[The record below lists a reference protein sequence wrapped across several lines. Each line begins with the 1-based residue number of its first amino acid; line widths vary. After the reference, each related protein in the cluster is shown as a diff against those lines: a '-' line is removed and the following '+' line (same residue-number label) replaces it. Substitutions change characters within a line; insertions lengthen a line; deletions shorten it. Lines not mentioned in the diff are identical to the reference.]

1 MTTMMAELSQWVGSL
16 PISAAMRRI
25 TWLVPMMQT
34 LHILSIGMVL
44 SSVVMIDLRVWGASR
59 SGTAI
64 ARSERF
70 MPWMWT
76 ALAVAPLTGIVLMLG
91 SPRSFRDGAFV
102 AKLYM
107 MGAATIATA
116 ALPIMLRR
124 NACGGKDAGVP
135 AQLVGIAAL
144 VLRLNAALP
153 DAGARISRMLG
164 GGGRAPPPPSTPVTQ
179 DRPTPHTRRASPTI
193 ARSLT

>member
-1 MTTMMAELSQWVGSL
+1 MMAELSQWIGSL
-16 PISAAMRRI
+16 PISMAMRRI
-25 TWLVPMMQT
+25 TWLVPMLQT
-34 LHILSIGMVL
+34 VHILSIGIVL
-44 SSVVMIDLRVWGASR
+44 SSVVMIGLRVWGASP

-64 ARSERF
+64 GRSERF

-76 ALAVAPLTGIVLMLG
+76 ALAAATLSGIALMFG

-107 MGAATIATA
+107 MGGATVATA

-124 NACGGKDAGVP
+124 NGCGGRDAGVP

-144 VLRLNAALP
+144 VLWLGATL
-153 DAGARISRMLG
+153 AGRGRWIAGMLG
-164 GGGRAPPPPSTPVTQ
+164 G
-179 DRPTPHTRRASPTI
+179 
-193 ARSLT
+193 

>member
-76 ALAVAPLTGIVLMLG
+76 ALAVATLTGIVLMLG
-91 SPRSFRDGAFV
+91 APRSFRDGAFV
-102 AKLYM
+102 AKLYLM
-107 MGAATIATA
+107 AAATVATP

-124 NACGGKDAGVP
+124 NECGGKDAGLP
-135 AQLVGIAAL
+135 GQLVRIAAL
-144 VLRLNAALP
+144 VLSLCAKRP
-153 DAGARISRMLG
+153 GPPRPTVGTLG
-164 GGGRAPPPPSTPVTQ
+164 GG
-179 DRPTPHTRRASPTI
+179 
-193 ARSLT
+193 

>member
-1 MTTMMAELSQWVGSL
+1 MAGLVPAIHALFSTSAGMTVEGRSMTTTMMAELSQWVASL
-16 PISAAMRRI
+16 PISVVLRRI
-25 TWLVPMMQT
+25 TWFAPTMQT
-34 LHILSIGMVL
+34 LHILSIGIVL

-59 SGTAI
+59 SSTAI

-76 ALAVAPLTGIVLMLG
+76 ALAVATLTGIALMLA
-91 SPRSFRDGAFV
+91 SPRSFRDSAFV

-116 ALPIMLRR
+116 ALPMMLRR

-144 VLRLNAALP
+144 VLWLGATL
-153 DAGARISRMLG
+153 AGR
-164 GGGRAPPPPSTPVTQ
+164 GRW
-179 DRPTPHTRRASPTI
+179 I
-193 ARSLT
+193 AGLLAG